1 MELGDRH
8 IPRKVHWKHRKKT
21 TILKTRKGSFEE
33 INPVDT
39 LVSDY
44 QLEEPWENKFIL
56 FKPPS
61 MWQFVMAALANCFRP
76 SELWAL
82 NCWSVRCAFPLP
94 WWQCSSSP
102 AILQYPGSTAHLP
115 WPRESLMQNTVL
127 VTYNGMSNK

>member
-21 TILKTRKGSFEE
+21 TIYKTRKGSFEE

-39 LVSDY
+39 LVSGFE
-44 QLEEPWENKFIL
+44 LEEPWENKFIL

-61 MWQFVMAALANCFRP
+61 VWQFVMAALASYFRP

-82 NCWSVRCAFPLP
+82 NRWSVQCAFPLP

-102 AILQYPGSTAHLP
+102 ATPAGSGSTAPLP
-115 WPRESLMQNTVL
+115 WPRGSLMQNAVL
-127 VTYNGMSNK
+127 VTYNGMRNK